1 MRSYRKCMADHRNF
15 STPNMKTTE
24 KFLGRMLKKTVSE
37 AAADGST
44 GGVASGLR

>member
-1 MRSYRKCMADHRNF
+1 MYGGTSELLCAEDENH
-15 STPNMKTTE
+15 E
-24 KFLGRMLKKTVSE
+24 EILGRMLKKTVSE

>member
-1 MRSYRKCMADHRNF
+1 MVEHQNF
-15 STPNMKTTE
+15 SAPNMRTTG
-24 KFLGRMLKKTVSE
+24 KILGRMLKKTVIE